1 MLLGLDGLWNN
12 GPGVEVRVTP
22 QSSAASRT
30 MLWLSVLRA
39 DTPMQLTFMLN
50 GNSWAQP
57 EQRGDGGWL
66 QTIAVPQFQEEVKML
81 LPSLLPVFGSSSA
94 IAEESAAAV
103 SVETATLL
111 QPHSGPSSPPP
122 ATAGFPVVAR
132 GWTEECG
139 PATNSSGLCA
149 HIVVANQFRY
159 GAVTFSL
166 RLQLPGWPLGSNN
179 YTAGS
184 TAHRLFLNGGY
195 DVPLSCRP
203 GTDCK
208 EGTLTDTV
216 GAAETVVYEVGCN
229 GPPPWKP
236 KPAGDA
242 HQLVPRNG
250 TDQIGPPAY
259 KSCSN
264 RRVAC
269 DNSMWGC

>member
-1 MLLGLDGLWNN
+1 ML
-12 GPGVEVRVTP
+12 P
-22 QSSAASRT
+22 
-30 MLWLSVLRA
+30 
-39 DTPMQLTFMLN
+39 
-50 GNSWAQP
+50 
-57 EQRGDGGWL
+57 
-66 QTIAVPQFQEEVKML
+66 
-81 LPSLLPVFGSSSA
+81 
-94 IAEESAAAV
+94 
-103 SVETATLL
+103 
-111 QPHSGPSSPPP
+111 SPPP
-122 ATAGFPVVAR
+122 APAAGVFLR
-132 GWTEECG
+132 G
-139 PATNSSGLCA
+139 AFLSRRRGLP
-149 HIVVANQFRY
+149 
-159 GAVTFSL
+159 L
-166 RLQLPGWPLGSNN
+166 R
-179 YTAGS
+179 A
-184 TAHRLFLNGGY
+184 
-195 DVPLSCRP
+195 